1 MATVSSQKIYV
12 DMDDV
17 VSRTTEVYA
26 GIVEKEFGKQVR
38 FEQILSFDLKI
49 SFGLTDKEFHYFF
62 DLIHQPDF
70 LLGFEPVAGSVET
83 LANWTAAGHCI
94 DIVTGRPAASLAAS
108 LEWLAKNQV
117 PFDSFTLVDKY
128 NRAGNGKAISKKEL
142 SRRTYDL
149 AVEDSRDMAL
159 FLAQTMGVPVALYD
173 RPWNALPVDHDKVVR
188 CFSWQEIRTS
198 QERWVAEIPC

>member
-1 MATVSSQKIYV
+1 MTTASSQKIYV

-26 GIVEKEFGKQVR
+26 GIVEREFGKQVG

-70 LLGFEPVAGSVET
+70 LLGFEPVEGSVET
-83 LANWTAAGHCI
+83 LVSWADEGHCI
-94 DIVTGRPAASLAAS
+94 DIVTGRPTSSRAAS
-108 LEWLAKNQV
+108 LEWLAKHQV

-128 NRAGNGKAISKKEL
+128 NRAGNGPAISKQEL
-142 SRRTYDL
+142 SQRTYDL

-159 FLAQTMGVPVALYD
+159 FLAQTMGVPVVLYD
-173 RPWNALPVDHDKVVR
+173 RPWNALPVDHDKIVR
-188 CFSWQEIRTS
+188 CFSWQEIRHQS
-198 QERWVAEIPC
+198 ASY

>member
-1 MATVSSQKIYV
+1 MAFVSSQKIYV

-26 GIVEKEFGKQVR
+26 GIVEKEFGKQVQ

-70 LLGFEPVAGSVET
+70 LLGFEPVEGAVET
-83 LANWTAAGHCI
+83 LVNWTAAGHCI
-94 DIVTGRPAASLAAS
+94 DIVTGRPAPSLAAS

-117 PFDSFTLVDKY
+117 PFDSFILVDKY
-128 NRAGNGKAISKKEL
+128 DRAGNGKAISKKEL

-149 AVEDSRDMAL
+149 AVEDSREMAL

-173 RPWNALPVDHDKVVR
+173 RPWNALPVDHDRVVR

-198 QERWVAEIPC
+198 QERWVAEPHG

>member
-12 DMDDV
+12 DLDDV

-26 GIVEKEFGKQVR
+26 GIVQREFGKQVE

-49 SFGLTDKEFHYFF
+49 SFGLTDTEFQYFF

-70 LLGFEPVAGSVET
+70 LLGFEPVEGALET
-83 LANWTAAGHCI
+83 LVSWAGAGHCI
-94 DIVTGRPAASLAAS
+94 DIVTGRPAASRGAS
-108 LEWLAKNQV
+108 LEWLTKCQV

-128 NRAGNGKAISKKEL
+128 NRQSNGPAISKQEL
-142 SRRTYDL
+142 SQRTYDL

-159 FLAQTMGVPVALYD
+159 FLAHTMGIPVALYD
-173 RPWNALPVDHDKVVR
+173 RPWNALAVNHDKIVR
-188 CFSWQEIRTS
+188 CFSWQEIQHQAVS
-198 QERWVAEIPC
+198 Y